1 MLQLT
6 AVKFTL
12 SAVNKVTMETC
23 NLASVISNFPELQAL
38 GKIQSAIQFSSK
50 WTLQFI
56 NGISNDIQKLLK
68 YFNGTTIF
76 VLITKLF
83 LSLIFAIFSL
93 QDLLCI

>member
-6 AVKFTL
+6 AVKCTL

>member
-12 SAVNKVTMETC
+12 SAVNKVTMGTC
-23 NLASVISNFPELQAL
+23 NLASAISNFPELPAL
-38 GKIQSAIQFSSK
+38 GKIQSSIQFSSK

-76 VLITKLF
+76 VLFTKLF

-93 QDLLCI
+93 QDLLYI